1 MCNIT
6 NINPSRGEADA
17 AGVACAVLLRIS
29 EVACRLGH
37 IGFHLSERYEDWPPS
52 GDAGIPTAAQL
63 LLFPTRNYHK
73 PHSCP
78 RLMAKSDS
86 FFIRA
91 QVTSSGVTYTQSEI
105 DLGSFVNLGV
115 TKSTLL
121 RVHNIEPQY
130 LDSTDPSAMIYYDG
144 GIPGGMLRWQL
155 TTQSQ
160 STLVGSDD
168 KAFVSGGCY
177 SQASTTGVLVQN
189 ADMTADANPQEWKNG
204 YLVGVDS
211 LYLAVDSSATWDSGD
226 IDVNIVMECTL
237 ETATQASATALALSQ
252 Q

>member
-1 MCNIT
+1 MKIG
-6 NINPSRGEADA
+6 PSMGGASPPCGAD
-17 AGVACAVLLRIS
+17 CYFCQTKIIISHLRPDH
-29 EVACRLGH
+29 A
-37 IGFHLSERYEDWPPS
+37 
-52 GDAGIPTAAQL
+52 
-63 LLFPTRNYHK
+63 
-73 PHSCP
+73 
-78 RLMAKSDS
+78 MAKSDS

-91 QVTSSGVTYTQSEI
+91 KVTSSGVTYVQNEI

-115 TKSTLL
+115 KSSTLL
-121 RVHNIEPQY
+121 RIHNVEPQY
-130 LDSTDPSAMIYYDG
+130 LDNSSPSAMIYYDG

-160 STLVGSDD
+160 SALVGADD
-168 KAFVSGGCY
+168 KSYVSGGCY

-204 YLVGVDS
+204 YLIGVDT

-226 IDVNIVMECTL
+226 IDVNIVLECTL
-237 ETATQASATALALSQ
+237 ETATQASSTALALSQ